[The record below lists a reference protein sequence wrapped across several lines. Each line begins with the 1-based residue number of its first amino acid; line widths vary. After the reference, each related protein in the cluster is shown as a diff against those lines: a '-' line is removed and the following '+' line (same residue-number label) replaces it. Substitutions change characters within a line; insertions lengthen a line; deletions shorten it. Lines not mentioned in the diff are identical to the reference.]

1 VLLGMNSSV
10 RGLFRRI
17 IALGV
22 LFGVLVAPA
31 EMSIPDVHDRAA
43 PHSISTHVAGQS
55 SDIVG
60 SATVVD
66 DHSSDHGSDH
76 GSDRGANHDSQRGSH
91 NDPQDGSHNGYDHCT
106 HSHVVNLVRSDPPR
120 AAGVISHIL
129 YATISEQPSS
139 FAAPPHIRPPI
150 A

>member
-1 VLLGMNSSV
+1 MLLGMESSV

-31 EMSIPDVHDRAA
+31 EMSIPDVHDRAT

-55 SDIVG
+55 SDAVG
-60 SATVVD
+60 SAAVVD
-66 DHSSDHGSDH
+66 DHSSNHGSQH
-76 GSDRGANHDSQRGSH
+76 GSH
-91 NDPQDGSHNGYDHCT
+91 NDPQDGSQGGYDHCT
-106 HSHVVNLVRSDPPR
+106 HSHVVSLVWSDPPR

-129 YATISEQPSS
+129 YTTNSEQPSS